1 MDNIETNKDKFFLGI
16 DKTCSMIEG
25 CYGAAG
31 GNVIVECDL
40 PPYFKTTN
48 DGKVIMDA
56 VKLSD
61 PSERVGSAVMK
72 EAGDNAEKDSR
83 DGRKTTAILTKAI
96 LAQAK
101 DLKEHPMAIKRS
113 LEECL
118 PIILDSIKRQTKE
131 VSVKDIGAVASIST
145 ENEKIGSLLQEVYE
159 SIGKDGI
166 IEVDA
171 SRTFDTYWTPKEG
184 IRLRGCG
191 YFAPYM
197 PNEGNKAIYK
207 SPKILI
213 VRQKLSTVQDLN
225 PLFEKLMKEG
235 ISELVIFCDDIE
247 LELAGFL
254 ALTHQKSVFKTL
266 IIKSPKLWKDW
277 LFEDFAKI
285 TGARIVSP
293 ATGITLKTVEISDLG
308 TCDKIITTLED
319 TTILGIKDISEHIK
333 LLKEEALKDD
343 SLNLRISWLNTKA
356 AVLKLGA
363 QSETELYYLTKKTN
377 DGVNA
382 SKLALDGGVV
392 AGGGLSLL
400 NVIKD
405 LPESIGGKILREA
418 LKAPIQRII
427 INAGENEPA
436 IIPLLGGEI
445 GYDAKN
451 VTTVNMWEAQ
461 IIDPAIVVANAIKNA
476 ISIASTN
483 LTANGIIY
491 LPKQEDY
498 KLTVMNGAPNKAF

>member
-40 PPYFKTTN
+40 APYFKITN

-61 PSERVGSAVMK
+61 PSERVGSSVMK
-72 EAGDNAEKDSR
+72 EAGDIAEKLSR
-83 DGRKTTAILTKAI
+83 EGRKTTAILTKAI
-96 LAQAK
+96 LSHAK
-101 DLKEHPMAIKRS
+101 NLKEHPMAIKRS

-118 PIILDSIKRQTKE
+118 PLVLESLDKQTKD
-131 VSVKDIGAVASIST
+131 VSVDDIGAVATIST
-145 ENEKIGSLLQEVYE
+145 ENEKIGALLQEIYKD
-159 SIGKDGI
+159 IGKDGI
-166 IEVDA
+166 IEVDS
-171 SRTFDTYWTPKEG
+171 SRTFDTYWTRKEG
-184 IRLRGCG
+184 IKLRGCG

-197 PNEGNKAIYK
+197 PNDGNKAVYSK
-207 SPKILI
+207 PKILI

-225 PLFEKLMKEG
+225 PLLEKLQQEG
-235 ISELVIFCDDIE
+235 ISELVIFCEDIE

-254 ALTHQKSVFKTL
+254 ALTHQKAIFKTL

-277 LFEDFAKI
+277 LFEDFAAI
-285 TGARIVSP
+285 TGANIVSP
-293 ATGITLKTVEISDLG
+293 ATGITLKTVEIKDLG
-308 TCDKIITTLED
+308 TCDKIITTLDD
-319 TTILGIKDISEHIK
+319 TTVLGIKDITEHTKVIE
-333 LLKEEALKDD
+333 EEAKDND
-343 SLNLRISWLNTKA
+343 QLYLRLSWLNTKA

-392 AGGGLSLL
+392 AGGGVALL
-400 NVIKD
+400 NATKL
-405 LPESIGGKILREA
+405 LPDTIGGNILKIALEVPLRTIA
-418 LKAPIQRII
+418 R
-427 INAGENEPA
+427 N
-436 IIPLLGGEI
+436 GGYDEI
-445 GYDAKN
+445 TLNWLDFGGDMGYDAKN
-451 VTTVNMWEAQ
+451 NRIVDMFESR
-461 IIDPAIVVANAIKNA
+461 IIDPAIVVKNAIKNA

-491 LPKQEDY
+491 LPKSEDY
-498 KLTVMNGAPNKAF
+498 KISVNSPNRMF